1 MRASAVLNFA
11 LHTQLMVK
19 KKRKKKKSFTSC
31 EDVGLQLVV
40 NIEKTVS
47 NYLLSD
53 TVSWSQTV
61 IRLMAGSLILAAA
74 LQEGAKSKSC
84 GEVDDTSGTSSA
96 LPIVQFIVSKKKKKK
111 RKKKKLQSFPQ
122 HWVLVPTSDSS
133 KPLCC
138 TLSRHGRLKAST
150 MVVFFTKK
158 NVLHPPEISF
168 SAFLCVVLYL
178 LAPHWTPEH

>member
-19 KKRKKKKSFTSC
+19 KKRKKKKKSFTSC

-61 IRLMAGSLILAAA
+61 IRR
-74 LQEGAKSKSC
+74 
-84 GEVDDTSGTSSA
+84 SG
-96 LPIVQFIVSKKKKKK
+96 
-111 RKKKKLQSFPQ
+111 
-122 HWVLVPTSDSS
+122 
-133 KPLCC
+133 
-138 TLSRHGRLKAST
+138 
-150 MVVFFTKK
+150 
-158 NVLHPPEISF
+158 
-168 SAFLCVVLYL
+168 
-178 LAPHWTPEH
+178 